1 MPNHSSHPTRRTAL
15 TCVAAITAGV
25 LPFGSLA
32 QPAMGRVIVPY
43 SPGAATDNLGR
54 IMADL
59 LSGSTGTKYVV
70 ENRPGA
76 ATQIGTK
83 AVATST
89 PDGLTLGFTDTAF
102 VINPGL
108 FGSALPYDSRK
119 DFIPVSLMA
128 TAPLVL
134 LVHQSVKAA
143 NFKEFLGLAKSQPGR
158 LSYGSAGTGS
168 APHLAGEQLRT
179 AAGIAIVHIPYRGG
193 ATVLNDLLAGHIQF
207 GFTTVPTMLQHI
219 RAGTVRALAVTTP
232 MRAAQLPQVPT
243 MREMGL
249 PAVDASPLFGL
260 IAPARTPQPVI
271 DKLAAAAQGVRSG
284 AVNARL
290 LEMGFNPVGNSP
302 AEFRARIEAEMAK
315 WAAVVKAGAIKPYE

>member
-1 MPNHSSHPTRRTAL
+1 
-15 TCVAAITAGV
+15 
-25 LPFGSLA
+25 
-32 QPAMGRVIVPY
+32 
-43 SPGAATDNLGR
+43 
-54 IMADL
+54 
-59 LSGSTGTKYVV
+59 
-70 ENRPGA
+70 
-76 ATQIGTK
+76 
-83 AVATST
+83 
-89 PDGLTLGFTDTAF
+89 
-102 VINPGL
+102 
-108 FGSALPYDSRK
+108 
-119 DFIPVSLMA
+119 
-128 TAPLVL
+128 
-134 LVHQSVKAA
+134 
-143 NFKEFLGLAKSQPGR
+143 
-158 LSYGSAGTGS
+158 
-168 APHLAGEQLRT
+168 LRT

-284 AVNARL
+284 AVNTRL

-302 AEFRARIEAEMAK
+302 PEFRARIEAEMAK